1 MKSKL
6 RLKYQKKLNRGVGL
20 IYRYHKLNHSS
31 HMSWKIILKNICAS
45 TEIELSNW
53 IAEKP
58 VKKNQPIA
66 IFSSCQRFGQ
76 GQAGRTWQAPKGGVW
91 VSAAIKKEDPF
102 ENNSQLYGLAVA
114 LALVERI
121 ERIGINVN
129 IKWPN
134 DLLVDGQ
141 KLAGILPRLF
151 FRGGK
156 LRLLRVGVGLNVFNN
171 VPKEGISLK
180 QIIGDKTMNINF
192 WSSEVLFAI
201 ERSLDLLNDKNYL
214 CSQVEQRLWSRK
226 YNEKVTGCKWDIKGI
241 DLRGRLILFSEDKVK
256 VLSSLE

>member
-1 MKSKL
+1 MNK
-6 RLKYQKKLNRGVGL
+6 QKTYRGVGL
-20 IYRYHKLNHSS
+20 ISRYHKLNHSS
-31 HMSWKIILKNICAS
+31 RRSWRLKLKPICAS
-45 TEIELSNW
+45 TEIELTNW
-53 IAEKP
+53 IEEKP
-58 VKKNQPIA
+58 VKKNRPKA
-66 IFSSCQRFGQ
+66 IFASCQRFGQ
-76 GQAGRTWQAPKGGVW
+76 GQAGRFWKAPKGGVW
-91 VSAAIKKEDPF
+91 VSAAIKREGPY

-121 ERIGINVN
+121 ERIGVNVK

-134 DLLVDGQ
+134 DLLVDGK

-180 QIIGDKTMNINF
+180 QVIGEKNMNINF

-201 ERSLDLLNDKNYL
+201 ERSLDFLENKNLLSSN
-214 CSQVEQRLWSRK
+214 VEERLWSKK
-226 YNEKVTGCKWDIKGI
+226 YIDKRTGSHWDIKGI
-241 DLRGRLILFSEDKVK
+241 DSIGRLILLKDDKEK
-256 VLSSLE
+256 HLST

>member
-1 MKSKL
+1 MNNQKL
-6 RLKYQKKLNRGVGL
+6 DRGVGL

-31 HMSWKIILKNICAS
+31 PRSWKLILKPICAS
-45 TEIELSNW
+45 TEIELSKW

-58 VKKNQPIA
+58 VKKNQPLA

-76 GQAGRTWQAPKGGVW
+76 GQAGRIWYAAKGGVW
-91 VSAAIKKEDPF
+91 VSAAIKREGSC

-114 LALVERI
+114 FALAERI
-121 ERIGINVN
+121 ERIGVDVK

-180 QIIGDKTMNINF
+180 KIIGEKTMNINF
-192 WSSEVLFAI
+192 WSSEVLLAI
-201 ERSLDLLNDKNYL
+201 DRSLDFLDNQKFLR
-214 CSQVEQRLWSRK
+214 SQVEQRLWSRK
-226 YNEKVTGCKWDIKGI
+226 YIEKETGYQWDIKGI
-241 DLRGRLILFSEDKVK
+241 DSTGRLIIRKEDKEK
-256 VLSSLE
+256 VLSAYI

>member
-1 MKSKL
+1 MNKKKSDK
-6 RLKYQKKLNRGVGL
+6 GVGL
-20 IYRYHKLNHSS
+20 IYRYHKLNQSS
-31 HMSWKIILKNICAS
+31 PRSWRLMFKTICAS

-66 IFSSCQRFGQ
+66 IFSSCQKFGQ
-76 GQAGRTWQAPKGGVW
+76 GQAGRVWHAPKGGVW
-91 VSAAIKKEDPF
+91 VSAAIKSEGSC

-121 ERIGINVN
+121 ERIGIDVK

-141 KLAGILPRLF
+141 KLAGILPRLS

-180 QIIGDKTMNINF
+180 QIIGDKKMNINF
-192 WSSEVLFAI
+192 WSSEVLLAI
-201 ERSLDLLNDKNYL
+201 ERSLDFLDNKNFL
-214 CSQVEQRLWSRK
+214 CNHVEERLWSK
-226 YNEKVTGCKWDIKGI
+226 IYIDKETGYQWDIKGI
-241 DLRGRLILFSEDKVK
+241 DSIGRLILFKEDNVRI
-256 VLSSLE
+256 LST

>member
-1 MKSKL
+1 MKN
-6 RLKYQKKLNRGVGL
+6 KKIYRGTGL
-20 IYRYHKLNHSS
+20 IYKSHKFNHSS
-31 HMSWKIILKNICAS
+31 QMSWRLKLKPICAS

-66 IFSSCQRFGQ
+66 IFSSCQRFGK
-76 GQAGRTWQAPKGGVW
+76 GQSGRTWYAPKGGVW
-91 VSAAIKKEDPF
+91 VSAAIKKEDSH

-121 ERIGINVN
+121 ECIGLNVD

-134 DLLVDGQ
+134 DLLVNGQ
-141 KLAGILPRLF
+141 KLAGILPKLF
-151 FRGGK
+151 FRGEK

-192 WSSEVLFAI
+192 WSSEVLLAI
-201 ERSLDLLNDKNYL
+201 ERSLDLLDNKSFL
-214 CSQVEQRLWSRK
+214 CSQVEQRLWSKK
-226 YNEKVTGCKWDIKGI
+226 YIDKETGIRWDINGI
-241 DLRGRLILFSEDKVK
+241 DSNGGLILSKEDKVK
-256 VLSSLE
+256 VLTV

>member
-1 MKSKL
+1 MNN
-6 RLKYQKKLNRGVGL
+6 QKFDRGVGS

-31 HMSWKIILKNICAS
+31 NRSWRLMLKNICAS

-58 VKKNQPIA
+58 IKKNQPIA
-66 IFSSCQRFGQ
+66 IFSSCQKFGQ
-76 GQAGRTWQAPKGGVW
+76 GQAGRIWHAPKGGVW
-91 VSAAIKKEDPF
+91 VSAAIETEGF
-102 ENNSQLYGLAVA
+102 CENNSQLYGLAVA

-121 ERIGINVN
+121 ERIGVNVN

-156 LRLLRVGVGLNVFNN
+156 LRLLRVGIGLNVFNN

-180 QIIGDKTMNINF
+180 QIIGNKTMNINF
-192 WSSEVLFAI
+192 WSSEVLLAI
-201 ERSLDLLNDKNYL
+201 ERSLDLLENKNFL
-214 CSQVEQRLWSRK
+214 CNQVQQRLWSRK
-226 YNEKVTGCKWDIKGI
+226 YIDKETGLRWDIKGI
-241 DLRGRLILFSEDKVK
+241 DSSGRLILFKEDKFK
-256 VLSSLE
+256 VLSA

>member
-1 MKSKL
+1 MNN
-6 RLKYQKKLNRGVGL
+6 QKPYRGVGL
-20 IYRYHKLNHSS
+20 ISRYQKLNHFSTR
-31 HMSWKIILKNICAS
+31 SWRLKLKPICAS
-45 TEIELSNW
+45 TEIELTKW
-53 IAEKP
+53 IEEKP
-58 VKKNQPIA
+58 VKTNQPKA
-66 IFSSCQRFGQ
+66 MFASCQRFGQ
-76 GQAGRTWQAPKGGVW
+76 GQAGRIWQAPKGGVW
-91 VSAAIKKEDPF
+91 VSAAIKREGPY

-121 ERIGINVN
+121 ERIGVNVK

-180 QIIGDKTMNINF
+180 QIVRDKKMNINF
-192 WSSEVLFAI
+192 WSSEVLLAI
-201 ERSLDLLNDKNYL
+201 ERSLDFVNNKNFV
-214 CSQVEQRLWSRK
+214 CSQVEERLWSRK
-226 YNEKVTGCKWDIKGI
+226 YIDKETGYEWNIKGI
-241 DLRGRLILFSEDKVK
+241 DSSGRLIIFKEDKENF
-256 VLSSLE
+256 LST